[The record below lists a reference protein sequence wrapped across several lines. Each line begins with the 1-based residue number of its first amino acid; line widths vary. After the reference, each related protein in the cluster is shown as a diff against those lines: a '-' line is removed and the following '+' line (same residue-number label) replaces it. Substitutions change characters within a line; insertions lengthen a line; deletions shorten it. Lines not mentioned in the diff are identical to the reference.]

1 MRLLRTLDRY
11 LLSEISG
18 PLGLGFLIYTFIFLI
33 NLLFRLTRMVIQQ
46 DVPLAEVGLLVFYS
60 LPNIVVLTIP
70 MALLFGI
77 LVAIGRLAAD
87 SELVALRASGVS
99 LFALWRPVALISL
112 LLTLANT
119 VLMLWALPAG
129 NHAFQR
135 LNFRILT
142 RSVTQQ
148 VEPRVFFEDWEG
160 LIVYVFDRVPGD
172 RRWHGVFVA
181 EDLPRTQN
189 QVTTAEWGDVRFDEA
204 SDTLVLRLENALIHE
219 VNFNDPGEY
228 RVSKYDEL
236 ERPLKEGF
244 TAEREREIRVS
255 KSLREQTLPE
265 LIERAKEPDLV
276 PEIWR
281 LTRVEIHKKFSIPV
295 ACLVFGLLAL
305 PLGYNVQRGG
315 GRSTGFA
322 LSVPVILLYWIMIS
336 NGEEAA
342 RIGSIPPWIAMW
354 LPNALL
360 GLLGFFLLSR
370 RNQDRSLLLGPLD
383 RWLRKRARRQPR
395 RGRGRPATAAL
406 PGGGRAQ
413 AAQARRG
420 GPGIVLRLPRL
431 RWRFPNLLD
440 RYVVTL
446 FFKVFLFVQL
456 SLVTVFLVAD
466 LTERLDDML
475 QNQVGGEVVL
485 DYYKYA
491 SLQMFYDAA
500 PIAVLLTT
508 LICFGLLS
516 RSNEVVAVKALGISL
531 YRLAVPAVV
540 AALLVSG
547 MAGIVQA
554 RVLPASNQKVG
565 KLKDEIKGRVGARTY
580 RRADRQWLF
589 GQGRYIYNYLRYDR
603 ETRAL
608 DRLQVFEFAPEDF
621 SIRRRLFAS
630 EARFAGGAWV
640 FESGWARIF
649 EGRQLLD
656 FNPFDEPVIDAY
668 PETPDYFESELKLPE
683 GMSYEELEQYIAE
696 VETSGQAVPELR
708 VELHKKVA
716 FPVVC
721 FVMAL
726 IALPFSFQL
735 GRRGA
740 LYGVGIGVVLGMA
753 FFGLFAFFSTLGE
766 AGALPPLIAVW
777 TPNVAFA
784 LASLYLFLGIRT

>member
-1 MRLLRTLDRY
+1 
-11 LLSEISG
+11 
-18 PLGLGFLIYTFIFLI
+18 
-33 NLLFRLTRMVIQQ
+33 
-46 DVPLAEVGLLVFYS
+46 
-60 LPNIVVLTIP
+60 
-70 MALLFGI
+70 
-77 LVAIGRLAAD
+77 
-87 SELVALRASGVS
+87 
-99 LFALWRPVALISL
+99 
-112 LLTLANT
+112 
-119 VLMLWALPAG
+119 
-129 NHAFQR
+129 
-135 LNFRILT
+135 
-142 RSVTQQ
+142 
-148 VEPRVFFEDWEG
+148 
-160 LIVYVFDRVPGD
+160 
-172 RRWHGVFVA
+172 
-181 EDLPRTQN
+181 
-189 QVTTAEWGDVRFDEA
+189 
-204 SDTLVLRLENALIHE
+204 
-219 VNFNDPGEY
+219 
-228 RVSKYDEL
+228 
-236 ERPLKEGF
+236 LKEGF
-244 TAEREREIRVS
+244 TAEREREIRIS

-265 LIERAKEPDLV
+265 LIERAKEPNLV

-305 PLGYNVQRGG
+305 PLGYNIQRGG

-322 LSVPVILLYWIMIS
+322 LSVPVILVYWIMIS

-354 LPNALL
+354 LPNAAL
-360 GLLGFFLLSR
+360 GLLGFFLLWR
-370 RNQDRSLLLGPLD
+370 RNQDRSLLLAPLD
-383 RWLRKRARRQPR
+383 RWLRKRARRQR
-395 RGRGRPATAAL
+395 RWGRSRPESAAA

-446 FFKVFLFVQL
+446 FFKVFVFVQL

-531 YRLAVPAVV
+531 YRLAIPAVV

-603 ETRAL
+603 ETKAL

-640 FESGWARIF
+640 FASGWARIF

-668 PETPDYFESELKLPE
+668 PETPDYFESELKVPE
-683 GMSYEELEQYIAE
+683 GMSYEELEQYIGE
-696 VETSGQAVPELR
+696 VEASGQAVPELR